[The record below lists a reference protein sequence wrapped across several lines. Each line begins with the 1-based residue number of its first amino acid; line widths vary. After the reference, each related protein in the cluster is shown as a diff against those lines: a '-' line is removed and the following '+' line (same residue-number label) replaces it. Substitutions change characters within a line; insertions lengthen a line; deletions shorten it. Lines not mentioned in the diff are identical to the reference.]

1 MLLKKYY
8 RRWKLKDNWCLIPL
22 SQPGVRYARG
32 AAFCGYT
39 LLGALLLPAQA
50 PQARSVTDSV
60 YSAGQ
65 AARGQ
70 QLYKAQCGG
79 CHGNAMEGTNGPPLV
94 GESFL
99 SNRSAQPLVNLVDKI
114 QKTMPFNLPGSLSR
128 AQSTDL
134 AAYILQAGKFPAGQ
148 AELSEAALTQIVFPT
163 VRSSAAPR
171 AASLAGTSLPP
182 PEGNLAELMRAIAFP
197 NSNIIFNVQL
207 KDPGVQT
214 KKPPASAP
222 FDYVEWG
229 STVYP
234 GWLAIDQAAVAI
246 AETAPLLLTPG
257 RRCQNGRPV
266 PVDRADW
273 KQYVREL
280 VEVGKLARRASQARN
295 FEAFIDI
302 SDKLNDACANCHK
315 VYRDKGGTEGS
326 GATRCQPALEEK

>member
-1 MLLKKYY
+1 MPLKAGGQLA
-8 RRWKLKDNWCLIPL
+8 RLIRL
-22 SQPGVRYARG
+22 SRLGFSAVPG
-32 AAFCGYT
+32 AAFWGHAF
-39 LLGALLLPAQA
+39 LGAVLLTGQTP
-50 PQARSVTDSV
+50 PARSITEGV
-60 YSAGQ
+60 YSVGQ

-70 QLYKAQCGG
+70 QLYKAQCAA
-79 CHGNAMEGTNGPPLV
+79 CHGNAMEGTSGPPLV
-94 GESFL
+94 GDSFL
-99 SNRSAQPLVNLVDKI
+99 LNWSSKSLENLNDKI

-128 AQSTDL
+128 SQSTDL
-134 AAYILQAGKFPAGQ
+134 AAYVLQAGKFPAGQ
-148 AELSEAALTQIVFPT
+148 GELKEAGLAQIVFPA
-163 VRSSAAPR
+163 VRTSSSPGAAN
-171 AASLAGTSLPP
+171 AGGPSLPP

-197 NSNIIFNVQL
+197 NSNIIFNIQL
-207 KDPGVQT
+207 KDPGAQT

-222 FDYVEWG
+222 FDYVDWG

-246 AETAPLLLTPG
+246 TETAPLLLTPG

-280 VEVGKLARRASQARN
+280 VDVGKLARRASQARN

-302 SDKLNDACANCHK
+302 SEKLNDACANCHK

-326 GATRCQPALEEK
+326 GATRCQPLEVK

>member
-1 MLLKKYY
+1 LARLS
-8 RRWKLKDNWCLIPL
+8 PL
-22 SQPGVRYARG
+22 TRLGCRYALG

-39 LLGALLLPAQA
+39 LLGTLSLPGQG
-50 PQARSVTDSV
+50 PQARSITEGA
-60 YSAGQ
+60 YSTEQ

-70 QLYKAQCGG
+70 QLYKTQCAA
-79 CHGNAMEGTNGPPLV
+79 CHGSAMEGTSGPPLA
-94 GESFL
+94 GDSFL
-99 SNRSAQPLVNLVDKI
+99 SNWSARSLANLVDKI

-128 AQSTDL
+128 SGSTDL
-134 AAYILQAGKFPAGQ
+134 AAYVLQAGKFPAGQ
-148 AELSEAALTQIVFPT
+148 AELSEAALAQFVFPT
-163 VRSSAAPR
+163 VRSLTPR
-171 AASLAGTSLPP
+171 AANAAGASLSP

-207 KDPGVQT
+207 KDPGAQA
-214 KKPPASAP
+214 KKPPAAAP

-246 AETAPLLLTPG
+246 TETAPLLLTPG

-273 KQYVREL
+273 KRYVQDL
-280 VEVGKLARRASQARN
+280 VEVGKLVRRASQARN
-295 FEAFIDI
+295 FDAFIDI

-326 GATRCQPALEEK
+326 GATRCQPPLEGK

>member
-1 MLLKKYY
+1 LA
-8 RRWKLKDNWCLIPL
+8 RLIPL
-22 SQPGVRYARG
+22 S
-32 AAFCGYT
+32 CGFA
-39 LLGALLLPAQA
+39 LLGAISLTGQA
-50 PQARSVTDSV
+50 PPVRSVTEGV
-60 YSAGQ
+60 YSTAQ

-70 QLYKAQCGG
+70 QLYKAQCTA
-79 CHGNAMEGTNGPPLV
+79 CHGNALEGASGPPLA
-94 GESFL
+94 GDGFL
-99 SNRSAQPLVNLVDKI
+99 SNWSARSLENFNDKI

-128 AQSTDL
+128 SQSMDL
-134 AAYILQAGKFPAGQ
+134 AAYILQEDKFPAGQ
-148 AELSEAALTQIVFPT
+148 TDLKESALAQLMFPT
-163 VRSSAAPR
+163 MRTASVASA
-171 AASLAGTSLPP
+171 P

-207 KDPGVQT
+207 KDPGAET

-246 AETAPLLLTPG
+246 TETASLLLTPG
-257 RRCQNGRPV
+257 RRCQNGKAV

-273 KQYVREL
+273 KQYVADL
-280 VEVGKLARRASQARN
+280 AEVGRLARRASRARN

-315 VYRDKGGTEGS
+315 VYRDRGGAEGS
-326 GATRCQPALEEK
+326 GGIRCQPPEVK